1 VKVRPGSSHGYQT
14 PSSTTP
20 RPSKGDKRLKAIKV
34 RLCDWLFRAIQRD
47 RRVLDY
53 DPTYF
58 QRGPIERRLY
68 EVARSACGHGPIE
81 VELEELRLQTAI
93 KAHSHFR
100 YEVKRVA
107 DENSIPGFLFDLHRA
122 EAAGA
127 TRAKECGRDQ
137 REDYAEVTASERLI
151 SPLLPPANMS
161 WLWHR
166 NGRPKHETWSLKA
179 RTSVVESTNGRANGH
194 RKHEY

>member
-1 VKVRPGSSHGYQT
+1 M
-14 PSSTTP
+14 
-20 RPSKGDKRLKAIKV
+20 RLAFS
-34 RLCDWLFRAIQRD
+34 CDPARSARTH
-47 RRVLDY
+47 Y

-58 QRGPIERRLY
+58 QLGPIERRLY

-81 VELEELRLQTAI
+81 VELEELRLQTGYQSSL
-93 KAHSHFR
+93 KHFR

-107 DENSIPGFLFDLHRA
+107 DENSIPGFLFDLVDRA

-151 SPLLPPANMS
+151 SPLLPPANHVVALAS
-161 WLWHR
+161 ER
-166 NGRPKHETWSLKA
+166 SPKA
-179 RTSVVESTNGRANGH
+179 RNMVIESTNVGRRKHEWPCKRSSKARILVAIGH
-194 RKHEY
+194 RKHES